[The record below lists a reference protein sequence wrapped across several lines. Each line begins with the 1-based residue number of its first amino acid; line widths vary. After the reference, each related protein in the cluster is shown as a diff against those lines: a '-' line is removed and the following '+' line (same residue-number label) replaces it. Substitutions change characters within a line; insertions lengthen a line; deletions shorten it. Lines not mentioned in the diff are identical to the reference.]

1 MNIKLR
7 RGYIE
12 KDIYYL
18 IDYLHTISDEIDRY
32 FFYIDLKT
40 RTSISYSEFLEKM
53 LAYIY
58 KELREIL
65 KNMEYDDKN
74 ISSVRYA
81 LGTAYVYLI
90 DKRDKYTIGMYDG
103 DETYFIEESRQECLC
118 RVIEDICDT
127 ISWSLEDDN

>member
-1 MNIKLR
+1 M
-7 RGYIE
+7 G

-18 IDYLHTISDEIDRY
+18 IDNLQTISDEKDRY
-32 FFYIDLKT
+32 SFYEDYKT
-40 RTSISYSEFLEKM
+40 KTPISYSEFLEKV

-65 KNMEYDDKN
+65 KN

-90 DKRDKYTIGMYDG
+90 DKRDKYTIGIYDG

-118 RVIEDICDT
+118 RVIEDIYDT

>member
-1 MNIKLR
+1 M
-7 RGYIE
+7 G

-18 IDYLHTISDEIDRY
+18 IDNLQTISDEKDRY
-32 FFYIDLKT
+32 SFYEDYKT
-40 RTSISYSEFLEKM
+40 KTPISYSEFLEKV
-53 LAYIY
+53 LAYVY

-65 KNMEYDDKN
+65 KNMEYNDKN

-118 RVIEDICDT
+118 RVVEDICDT

>member
-1 MNIKLR
+1 MD
-7 RGYIE
+7 

-18 IDYLHTISDEIDRY
+18 IDNLQTISDEKDRY
-32 FFYIDLKT
+32 SFYEDYKT
-40 RTSISYSEFLEKM
+40 KKPISYSEFLEKV

-58 KELREIL
+58 KKLREIL
-65 KNMEYDDKN
+65 KNIEYDDKN

-90 DKRDKYTIGMYDG
+90 DKRDKYTIGIYDG

-118 RVIEDICDT
+118 RVIEDIYNT
-127 ISWSLEDDN
+127 ISWSLEGDN

>member
-1 MNIKLR
+1 M
-7 RGYIE
+7 G

-18 IDYLHTISDEIDRY
+18 IDNLQTISDEKDRY
-32 FFYIDLKT
+32 SFYEDYKT
-40 RTSISYSEFLEKM
+40 KTPISYSEFLEKV

-65 KNMEYDDKN
+65 KNMEYNDEN

-90 DKRDKYTIGMYDG
+90 DKRDKYTIGIYDG

-118 RVIEDICDT
+118 RVIEDIYDT

>member
-1 MNIKLR
+1 MD
-7 RGYIE
+7 

-18 IDYLHTISDEIDRY
+18 IDNLQTISDEKDRY
-32 FFYIDLKT
+32 SFYKDLKT
-40 RTSISYSEFLEKM
+40 RTPISYSKFLEKM

-74 ISSVRYA
+74 ISSVRDA